1 MISGALLR
9 GRWFWLGAWALW
21 LVLCLPRTALAS
33 TAAAGFCDDRGATSI
48 APLAVKPLPDD
59 NIGVHVPAEPAVCEL
74 GSGQSCSFDEGRPLA
89 PEAGDSSL
97 VDALALSVPVPPVQ
111 AVRVEV
117 VTWAPS
123 RRQAASPGWS
133 RAIEH
138 PPRPAAAGR
147 S

>member
-1 MISGALLR
+1 MIFGALLR

-21 LVLCLPRTALAS
+21 LVLCLPRNAFAS
-33 TAAAGFCDDRGATSI
+33 TAAGVCDDRGATSV

-59 NIGVHVPAEPAVCEL
+59 SIGVHLPADPAVCEL
-74 GSGQSCSFDEGRPLA
+74 GSGRSCSCDEGRPFA
-89 PEAGDSSL
+89 PEASDPSL
-97 VDALALSVPVPPVQ
+97 VEALALAAPAPRVRAPWVEASWGPP
-111 AVRVEV
+111 
-117 VTWAPS
+117 

-138 PPRPAAAGR
+138 PPRAAAAGR